1 MKAIYLT
8 IGVVFIGL
16 LASNTYSQKLETTV
30 KTELPCYNTTELFKS
45 LRENY
50 KELPLITGQTDDEAK
65 STMSVWLNPIDNEW
79 TIVATKKDLSCVIGT
94 GTDMKVVPSRKG
106 TAV

>member
-8 IGVVFIGL
+8 IGMIYAL
-16 LASNTYSQKLETTV
+16 LSNNSYSQKLEQTI
-30 KTELPCYNTTELFKS
+30 KTELPCYNTKELFKT

-50 KELPLITGQTDDEAK
+50 KELPLLTGKADDEAN
-65 STMSVWLNPIDNEW
+65 STMSLWLNPVDNDW
-79 TIVATKKDLSCVIGT
+79 TIIATKKDLSCVVGT
-94 GTDMKVVPSRKG
+94 GTDMKIIPTRKG

>member
-8 IGVVFIGL
+8 ISAVFIGL
-16 LASNTYSQKLETTV
+16 LASNTYSQEIKDTV
-30 KTELPCYNTTELFKS
+30 KTELPCYNTQELFKS
-45 LRENY
+45 LREKF
-50 KELPLITGQTDDEAK
+50 KELPLLTGKTDDEAK

-94 GTDMKVVPSRKG
+94 GTDMKVVPSKKG